1 MTKCNY
7 NDVLI
12 LTCRSLGGFK
22 YNVQNKAAP
31 EGCIAEGYIA
41 TEQVTFC
48 SRYLN
53 DAPTFN
59 NRPQR
64 NQDGSKGVGTRFD
77 MDRITMKQI
86 HRYIMFNSDDF
97 LQLQM

>member
-7 NDVLI
+7 NDLLI
-12 LTCRSLGGFK
+12 LTCRSLGRVES
-22 YNVQNKAAP
+22 NVCNKAAP

-41 TEQVTFC
+41 TELVTFC
-48 SRYLN
+48 SRYLH
-53 DAPTFN
+53 DASTFH

-77 MDRITMKQI
+77 MNRITMKQI

-97 LQLQM
+97 LQLWE